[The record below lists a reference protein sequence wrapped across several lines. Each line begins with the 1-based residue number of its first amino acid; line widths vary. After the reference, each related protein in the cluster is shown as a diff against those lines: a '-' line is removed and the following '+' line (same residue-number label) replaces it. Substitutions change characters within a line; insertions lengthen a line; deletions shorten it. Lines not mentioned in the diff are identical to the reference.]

1 MHSTEEIYRPI
12 KNKKAE
18 SIISEIQSVMLDEST
33 LGMPWIIGF
42 SGGKDSTVLLM
53 LTWIALQRLL
63 DSGVNIESKVYVVCN
78 DTQVENPVISAY
90 VDDVLGYIERATT
103 KSSLPILVKK
113 TTPDVDNTFWV
124 NVIGKGY
131 PVPNSSFRWC
141 TDRLKIKPTGAF
153 LTRQVT
159 DKGSAIVLLGTRYS
173 ESESRSRTMKKHEVK
188 GSLLSRHST
197 ELNSFVYAP
206 IRELNLEEVWYLIRA
221 VPSPWGFDNNVLF
234 RIYSDASADDYECPT
249 VVTDKNHSSCGQSRF
264 GCWTCTVVKN
274 DKSMTALVDNG
285 HKWLESLLEFRNEL
299 QMGRNESDNRLGVTR
314 DGRHAISDD
323 GRNIGTY
330 SLTYRL
336 ELLRRLLRLQE
347 DLHSKGHSICLIKQQ
362 ELIAIQVNWYRD
374 GFFDQSVYSIVNETK
389 SKADFKIKLEKDI
402 SEIVLALC
410 DDESEAALI
419 RNLLHLQNSKSILV
433 NKYGISKD
441 IETLLDKYISNGH
454 KFS

>member
-1 MHSTEEIYRPI
+1 
-12 KNKKAE
+12 
-18 SIISEIQSVMLDEST
+18 
-33 LGMPWIIGF
+33 
-42 SGGKDSTVLLM
+42 
-53 LTWIALQRLL
+53 
-63 DSGVNIESKVYVVCN
+63 
-78 DTQVENPVISAY
+78 
-90 VDDVLGYIERATT
+90 
-103 KSSLPILVKK
+103 
-113 TTPDVDNTFWV
+113 
-124 NVIGKGY
+124 
-131 PVPNSSFRWC
+131 
-141 TDRLKIKPTGAF
+141 
-153 LTRQVT
+153 
-159 DKGSAIVLLGTRYS
+159 
-173 ESESRSRTMKKHEVK
+173 
-188 GSLLSRHST
+188 
-197 ELNSFVYAP
+197 
-206 IRELNLEEVWYLIRA
+206 
-221 VPSPWGFDNNVLF
+221 
-234 RIYSDASADDYECPT
+234 
-249 VVTDKNHSSCGQSRF
+249 
-264 GCWTCTVVKN
+264 
-274 DKSMTALVDNG
+274 
-285 HKWLESLLEFRNEL
+285 
-299 QMGRNESDNRLGVTR
+299 MGRNESDNRLGVTR